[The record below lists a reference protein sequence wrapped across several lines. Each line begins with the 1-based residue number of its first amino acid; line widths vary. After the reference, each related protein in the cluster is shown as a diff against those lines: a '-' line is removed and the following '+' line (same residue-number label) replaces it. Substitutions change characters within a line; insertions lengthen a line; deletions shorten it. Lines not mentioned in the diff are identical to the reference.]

1 MRVSKELKQIV
12 ILLVFEYL
20 CILKIK
26 SLSIA
31 EKAMMPTLVTV
42 IAAIYLFV
50 SLIVLAPRKLGY
62 SHIKHTISE
71 IGEIGAHNQRFV
83 AFGLFLPIGISLL
96 IVAYLIN
103 TASPAAAR
111 LALCIA
117 VGYIGAAVFPCDA
130 GAPLYGSVSHTLHF
144 FAGAVEYIGGAF
156 ALMTLAESL
165 GEPFETAGYIV
176 IGVAIALSFP
186 HPVRGL
192 IQRIAELCLFGGLAL
207 AAWQVVGEM

>member
-1 MRVSKELKQIV
+1 
-12 ILLVFEYL
+12 
-20 CILKIK
+20 
-26 SLSIA
+26 
-31 EKAMMPTLVTV
+31 MMPTLVTV

-50 SLIVLAPRKLGY
+50 SLIVLAPKKLGY

-103 TASPAAAR
+103 TASPPAAR
-111 LALCIA
+111 LALCVAI
-117 VGYIGAAVFPCDA
+117 GYIGAAVFPCDA

-186 HPVRGL
+186 HPIRGL
-192 IQRIAELCLFGGLAL
+192 IQRIAEICLFGGLAL
-207 AAWQVVGEM
+207 AAWHSHSTISLVH

>member
-1 MRVSKELKQIV
+1 MRVLKELKQIV

-50 SLIVLAPRKLGY
+50 SLIVLAPKKSGY

-71 IGEIGAHNQRFV
+71 IGESGAHNQRFV

-117 VGYIGAAVFPCDA
+117 IGYIGAAVFPCDA

-156 ALMTLAESL
+156 AMMTLAESL

-186 HPVRGL
+186 HPIRGL
-192 IQRIAELCLFGGLAL
+192 IQRIAELCLFGSLAL
-207 AAWQVVGEM
+207 AAWQVGGAM

>member
-1 MRVSKELKQIV
+1 M
-12 ILLVFEYL
+12 FGYL
-20 CILKIK
+20 FILKIK

-31 EKAMMPTLVTV
+31 ENPVLATVVTA
-42 IAAIYLFV
+42 IATIYLFA
-50 SLIVLAPRKLGY
+50 SLVVLAPKKAGY

-96 IVAYLIN
+96 IVAYLVN
-103 TASPAAAR
+103 TAAPAAAT
-111 LALCIA
+111 LAICIA
-117 VGYIGAAVFPCDA
+117 IGYLGSAVFPCDA
-130 GAPLYGSVSHTLHF
+130 GAPLYGTVSHTLHF
-144 FAGAVEYIGGAF
+144 FAGAVEYIGGGI

-192 IQRIAELCLFGGLAL
+192 IQRIAEICLFGCLAL
-207 AAWQVVGEM
+207 AAWQVGGAR

>member
-1 MRVSKELKQIV
+1 
-12 ILLVFEYL
+12 
-20 CILKIK
+20 
-26 SLSIA
+26 
-31 EKAMMPTLVTV
+31 MMPTLVTV

-50 SLIVLAPRKLGY
+50 SLIVLAPKKLGY

-71 IGEIGAHNQRFV
+71 IGETGAHNQRFV

-117 VGYIGAAVFPCDA
+117 IGYIGAAVFPCDA
-130 GAPLYGSVSHTLHF
+130 GAPLYGTVSHTLHF
-144 FAGAVEYIGGAF
+144 SAGAVEYIGGAF

-165 GEPFETAGYIV
+165 GEPFEIAGYIV

-192 IQRIAELCLFGGLAL
+192 IQRIAEICLFGGLAL
-207 AAWQVVGEM
+207 AAWQVGGVM